1 MNKIIKISNLKEG
14 DTFIH
19 KGVLYEVW
27 RKQKWFTCCKYLND
41 KYRYGGWCKYL
52 YCDFNNNIKVEI

>member
-14 DTFIH
+14 DTFIY

-27 RKQKWFTCCKYLND
+27 RKQK
-41 KYRYGGWCKYL
+41 YGK
-52 YCDFNNNIKVEI
+52 IKIRH